1 MKEWSREVLAHNLR
15 ENMEARNINQ
25 SELAKIAGVSPATVS
40 DWLNAKKYP
49 RIDKI
54 EIIAKHFGIKKSDL
68 IEDKSSQEEIKK
80 NNEVLMDFAAW
91 LGSDYALLE
100 FVKKNHGNKRVP
112 ELVRRL
118 CELDDA
124 QLDSLERMLDAFL
137 K

>member
-68 IEDKSSQEEIKK
+68 IEDKSSREEMKE
-80 NNEVLMDFAAW
+80 NNETLAE
-91 LGSDYALLE
+91 LGSNPVL
-100 FVKKNHGNKRVP
+100 
-112 ELVRRL
+112 
-118 CELDDA
+118 
-124 QLDSLERMLDAFL
+124 
-137 K
+137 

>member
-1 MKEWSREVLAHNLR
+1 MKEWSKEVLAHNLR
-15 ENMEARNINQ
+15 KNMEARNINQ

-80 NNEVLMDFAAW
+80 NSEILADFTVR
-91 LGSDYALLE
+91 LGSDSVFLE
-100 FVKKNHGNKRVP
+100 VVKKNYNNERLLK
-112 ELVRRL
+112 LSKKL
-118 CELDDA
+118 CELNET
-124 QLDSLERMLDAFL
+124 QLDSLESMLDAFL

>member
-68 IEDKSSQEEIKK
+68 IEDKSSREEMKE
-80 NNEVLMDFAAW
+80 NNEALAE
-91 LGSDYALLE
+91 LGSNPVLWAYAKKLYGNEKLFELL
-100 FVKKNHGNKRVP
+100 KRA
-112 ELVRRL
+112 
-118 CELDDA
+118 CELNEA

>member
-68 IEDKSSQEEIKK
+68 IEDKSSREETKE
-80 NNEVLMDFAAW
+80 NNETLAE
-91 LGSDYALLE
+91 LGSNPVLWAYAKKLYGNEKLFELL
-100 FVKKNHGNKRVP
+100 KRA
-112 ELVRRL
+112 
-118 CELDDA
+118 CELNEA

>member
-68 IEDKSSQEEIKK
+68 IEDKSSREEMKE
-80 NNEVLMDFAAW
+80 NNETLAE
-91 LGSDYALLE
+91 LGSNPVLWAYAKKLYGNEKLFELL
-100 FVKKNHGNKRVP
+100 KRA
-112 ELVRRL
+112 
-118 CELDDA
+118 CELNEA

>member
-68 IEDKSSQEEIKK
+68 IEDKSSREEMKE
-80 NNEVLMDFAAW
+80 NNETLAE
-91 LGSDYALLE
+91 LGSNPILWAYAKKLYGNEKLFELL
-100 FVKKNHGNKRVP
+100 KRA
-112 ELVRRL
+112 
-118 CELDDA
+118 CELNEA